1 MLGLGPVV
9 MSVRKTRRLVLLLAV
24 FLALGGVAYK
34 VIETVHQAQQE
45 IMKNPI
51 KALDYLPES
60 ALHVKD
66 FRRAKVENGRKIWEV
81 MGEEADYFKDEKQ
94 AVIKKP
100 RFFYYGENGEAAET
114 SGEVARM
121 FLGDK
126 ELQKLQLE
134 GGIQVTYQNY
144 TLKSEE
150 AVFLPQ
156 EQRIVLPK
164 RTTLVGGGFELEG
177 SSMEIELE
185 SKKVRLQNNVKTK
198 IEPAKL
204 EKRKKEGKEM
214 QEVAGQGQ

>member
-1 MLGLGPVV
+1 M
-9 MSVRKTRRLVLLLAV
+9 RKTRRLVLLSAV
-24 FLALGGVAYK
+24 FLSLGAVAYK
-34 VIETVHQAQQE
+34 VVETVSLAQQE
-45 IMKNPI
+45 IIKNPI
-51 KALDYLPES
+51 KALEYLPES

-81 MGEEADYFKDEKQ
+81 MGEDADYYKAEKQ

-100 RFFYYGENGEAAET
+100 RFFYYDRDGEAAET

-126 ELQKLQLE
+126 DLEKLQLE
-134 GGIQVTYQNY
+134 GGIQVSYKNY

-150 AVFLPQ
+150 AIFFPE

-185 SKKVRLQNNVKTK
+185 SRKVRLQRNVKTK
-198 IEPAKL
+198 IEPSKID
-204 EKRKKEGKEM
+204 KRKETKQKQVAEGR
-214 QEVAGQGQ
+214 

>member
-1 MLGLGPVV
+1 
-9 MSVRKTRRLVLLLAV
+9 MSMRKTRRLVLLFAV

-34 VIETVHQAQQE
+34 VIETVSQAQQE
-45 IMKNPI
+45 IIEDPI

-81 MGEEADYFKDEKQ
+81 MGEEADYFKDQKQ

-100 RFFYYGENGEAAET
+100 RFLYYDKKGEAAEA

-134 GGIQVTYQNY
+134 GGIQVTYQHY
-144 TLKSEE
+144 VLKSEE
-150 AVFLPQ
+150 AVFLPE

-185 SKKVRLQNNVKTK
+185 GKKVRLKSNVKTK
-198 IEPAKL
+198 IEPAKIAK
-204 EKRKKEGKEM
+204 EKKETKEM
-214 QEVAGQGQ
+214 QVAGDQ

>member
-1 MLGLGPVV
+1 M
-9 MSVRKTRRLVLLLAV
+9 RKTRRLALLLAV
-24 FLALGGVAYK
+24 FISLGGVGYK
-34 VIETVHQAQQE
+34 VVQTVYQAQQE
-45 IMKNPI
+45 IMKNPV

-81 MGEEADYFKDEKQ
+81 MGEEADYFKDQKQ

-100 RFFYYGENGEAAET
+100 RFLYYDSKGEASET
-114 SGEVARM
+114 SGDVARM

-126 ELQKLQLE
+126 DLQKLQLE
-134 GGIQVTYQNY
+134 GSIRVTYQNY
-144 TLKSEE
+144 ILKSEE
-150 AVFLPQ
+150 AVFLPE
-156 EQRIVLPK
+156 EQRIFLPK

-185 SKKVRLQNNVKTK
+185 SKKVRLQSNVKTK

-204 EKRKKEGKEM
+204 EKKKAETREM
-214 QEVAGQGQ
+214 QVAGGQ

>member
-1 MLGLGPVV
+1 
-9 MSVRKTRRLVLLLAV
+9 MSMRKIRRLVLLLAV
-24 FLALGGVAYK
+24 FLSLGGVAYK
-34 VIETVHQAQQE
+34 VFDTVSQAQQE
-45 IMKNPI
+45 IMENPI

-81 MGEEADYFKDEKQ
+81 MGEEADYFKDQKQ

-100 RFFYYGENGEAAET
+100 RFFYYDKKGEAAEA

-144 TLKSEE
+144 ILKSEE
-150 AVFLPQ
+150 AVFLPE
-156 EQRIVLPK
+156 EQRIVMPK
-164 RTTLVGGGFELEG
+164 RTRLVGGGFELEG
-177 SSMEIELE
+177 SSMEVEME
-185 SKKVRLQNNVKTK
+185 GKKLRLQNNVKTK
-198 IEPAKL
+198 IEPAKIRQE
-204 EKRKKEGKEM
+204 EKRETKEM
-214 QEVAGQGQ
+214 QVAGDR